1 MVLVCAGQRRL
12 LALQHIA
19 APDTLVPVRIVDEAT
34 AVEVSLAE
42 NLERKD
48 MNPAD
53 EVEAFKAL
61 VDTRHL

>member
-12 LALQHIA
+12 ARLQHIA
-19 APDTLVPVRIVDEAT
+19 APDTLIPVRIVDEAT
-34 AVEVSLAE
+34 AIEVSLAE

-53 EVEAFKAL
+53 EWRRSRRC
-61 VDTRHL
+61 RHRYL